1 MMKRASVVYV
11 HLGQNPAPTLIPFSR
26 LVMSQL
32 SDVDLYLIT
41 DCPTNWEEFP
51 GTIIEYNKKL
61 RTKGFDEY
69 AKKFRVFEKIS
80 GGYWLFA
87 VERLFAIHLLS
98 NYINGPVIHLESDV
112 YPIFSPELIE
122 TLYTRVNKVAVP
134 RYSSNRGLA
143 SILYIKSFMDYLEVL
158 NHLLFILNLNA
169 KTLLSDMDLLGVAL
183 NKKIIEELP
192 TYPSDSWEVDFN
204 GEFKHIIFDAAALGQ
219 YLFGQDPFHTDSFRI
234 SGFKNPDFKIDLGD
248 YTWNLTKDSIKV
260 TRINM
265 EMSGKKFY
273 PVNLHIHSKELLP
286 PLDLNNKRW
295 IRAIEEANGHI
306 ERLRSEKVL
315 NTIHSK
321 PIEFSTRLRLA
332 QRTGMTKAFIRFFRR
347 ITGV

>member
-1 MMKRASVVYV
+1 MKRPSVVYV
-11 HLGQNPAPTLIPFSR
+11 HLGQNLAPTLIPFSR
-26 LVMSQL
+26 LIRSQL

-41 DCPTNWEEFP
+41 DFPTNWKEFP
-51 GTIIEYNKKL
+51 GTIIKYDKKL
-61 RTKGFDEY
+61 RTKGFDRY
-69 AKKFRVFEKIS
+69 AKKFHVFEKIS

-98 NYINGPVIHLESDV
+98 RYINGPVIHLESDV

-122 TLYTRVNKVAVP
+122 TLYVRVDKVAVP
-134 RYSSNRGLA
+134 RYSGSRGIA
-143 SILYIKSFMDYLEVL
+143 SILYIKSLADYLEVL
-158 NHLLFILNLNA
+158 NHLLFILNLNT

-192 TYPSDSWEVDFN
+192 TYPSDSWEVNFN
-204 GEFKHIIFDAAALGQ
+204 GDFRHVIFDAAALGQ
-219 YLFGQDPFHTDSFRI
+219 YLFGQDPFHTDGFRI
-234 SGFKNPDFKIDLGD
+234 SGYKNPDFKIDLGN
-248 YTWNLTKDSIKV
+248 YKWNLTEDSTKH
-260 TRINM
+260 TSLNL
-265 EMSGKKFY
+265 EMSGKRFY

-286 PLDLNNKRW
+286 PLDLNNTRW
-295 IRAIEEANGHI
+295 IRAIEEGNGHI

-321 PIEFSTRLRLA
+321 PIELSNRLRLA
-332 QRTGMTKAFIRFFRR
+332 QRTGMIKASIRFFRR

>member
-1 MMKRASVVYV
+1 MKRASVVYV

-26 LVMSQL
+26 LIRSQL

-41 DCPTNWEEFP
+41 DFPTNWEEFP

-122 TLYTRVNKVAVP
+122 TLYARVHKVAVP
-134 RYSSNRGLA
+134 RYSKNRGIA
-143 SILYIKSFMDYLEVL
+143 SVIYIKSLADYLEVL
-158 NHLLFILNLNA
+158 NHLLCVLNLSK
-169 KTLLSDMDLLGVAL
+169 KTFLGDMDLLGVAL

-204 GEFKHIIFDAAALGQ
+204 GDFRHIIFDAAALGQ
-219 YLFGQDPFHTDSFRI
+219 YLFGQDPFHTDDFRI
-234 SGFKNPDFKIDLGD
+234 SGYKNPDFKIDLGD
-248 YTWNLTKDSIKV
+248 YTWNLTKDYTKHTSL
-260 TRINM
+260 NL
-265 EMSGKKFY
+265 EMSGKRFF

-286 PLDLNNKRW
+286 LLDLDNTRW
-295 IRAIEEANGHI
+295 IRAMDEANGHI

-321 PIEFSTRLRLA
+321 PVKFSTRLRLA
-332 QRTGMTKAFIRFFRR
+332 QRTGMTKAFVRFFRR
-347 ITGV
+347 ITGI